1 VITLL
6 TGVPGSGKTLNAI
19 RMVDKEWGESNRD
32 IYYRGIRELSADLGW
47 TEISDSDLQNWWT
60 FPDGSI
66 FVIDE
71 VQQVWP
77 RRSPNHPAPE
87 AVSRLDTHRH
97 RGFDFYIISQ
107 KPKNFDFEI
116 RGYVGRHLHFERGY
130 GREGTRQLEWQTAC
144 DDPDD
149 YHRRQEANV
158 TRIKF
163 DKSYYSKYHSAEVH
177 TFKKRIPKQFYVF
190 GGAVFLTLFAF
201 GFAFNNIMSR
211 MDEPQSAQSVNPL
224 TDQTNSDSG
233 LFSGLPTGSPNRE
246 QVKTTEEYLAERVPR
261 IEGMDWSA
269 PIYDGVIEVKT
280 WPRPQCIRSERTL
293 QCKCY
298 TQQAT
303 PLDVPQELCDSVVDG
318 GFFDHT
324 REERGEWARV
334 QAQPP
339 APIAPSPPVTPSSP
353 QVIFIGSPE
362 AQAQRRWQEQY
373 PGAEFP
379 IQPGSAYRNPGR
391 TVPTQPLMPG
401 VGSRPYNQQPIG
413 IRGGKAG

>member
-269 PIYDGVIEVKT
+269 PIYDGDLSVYVLKEPFSVSATRSRLPRLMYPRNCATASLMVVSSITPERNAANGRGCRRSL
-280 WPRPQCIRSERTL
+280 PRPSRHRRPSLPPRLKSSSSAPPRRKRNDDGRSNIPALSSLFNPAARIV
-293 QCKCY
+293 
-298 TQQAT
+298 T
-303 PLDVPQELCDSVVDG
+303 PD
-318 GFFDHT
+318 
-324 REERGEWARV
+324 
-334 QAQPP
+334 
-339 APIAPSPPVTPSSP
+339 APSLLN
-353 QVIFIGSPE
+353 
-362 AQAQRRWQEQY
+362 R
-373 PGAEFP
+373 
-379 IQPGSAYRNPGR
+379 
-391 TVPTQPLMPG
+391 
-401 VGSRPYNQQPIG
+401 
-413 IRGGKAG
+413 